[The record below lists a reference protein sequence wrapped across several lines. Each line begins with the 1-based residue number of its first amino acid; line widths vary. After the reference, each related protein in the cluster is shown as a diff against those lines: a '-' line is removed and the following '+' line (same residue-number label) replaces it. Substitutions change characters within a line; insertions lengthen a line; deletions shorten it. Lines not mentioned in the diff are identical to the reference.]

1 MNMVEVIGGNRTQRE
16 ICHNV
21 VSHIISLLLPRY
33 RTLDIT
39 VTLKTLHGD
48 ALGYCMMEENNR
60 TFEIELHNKVSI
72 KELVTNLCHEM
83 VHQKQYAR
91 KEMNDGDVQSGSAVW
106 KGRKVNP
113 NTDYYNLPW
122 EKEAYRMEKCLSNSV
137 WVNDVI

>member
-1 MNMVEVIGGNRTQRE
+1 MNIVEVVGGNRTQRE

-21 VSHIISLLLPRY
+21 ISHILSVLLPRY

-39 VTLKTLHGD
+39 VTLKKLHGD

-83 VHQKQYAR
+83 VHLKQYAR
-91 KEMNDGDVQSGSAVW
+91 KEMNDGIVNGVAKW
-106 KGRKVNP
+106 KTKTIPEDTNYW
-113 NTDYYNLPW
+113 DLPW
-122 EKEAYRMEKCLSNSV
+122 EKEAYRMEKKLADDV
-137 WVNDVI
+137 WENGVI